1 MMKSRWW
8 FLRWL
13 CPKCGQ
19 VFILPK
25 VDVEADPTHKC
36 SWCGEEVPIRGTQE
50 GVFQG
55 PGQLIEKFPRLDI
68 TTITQRDQAWPE

>member
-1 MMKSRWW
+1 MKSRWW

-25 VDVEADPTHKC
+25 VDVQGDLTHKC
-36 SWCGEEVPIRGTQE
+36 SWCGELVRITGNEDGS
-50 GVFQG
+50 FQG
-55 PGQLIEKFPRLDI
+55 LGHLIEKFPRLDVTSI
-68 TTITQRDQAWPE
+68 QQRDQAWPE